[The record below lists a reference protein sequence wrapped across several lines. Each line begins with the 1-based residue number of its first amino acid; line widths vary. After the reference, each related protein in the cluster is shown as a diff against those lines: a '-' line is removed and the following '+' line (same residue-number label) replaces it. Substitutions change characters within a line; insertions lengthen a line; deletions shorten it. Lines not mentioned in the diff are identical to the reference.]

1 MEKFYAP
8 KEGRKV
14 VKGKG
19 RGFREIV
26 QKVGGVG
33 EARTSEKK
41 QSCCKTGTVKCVELE
56 DEHCMVS
63 LEVDR
68 DV

>member
-19 RGFREIV
+19 RGFRDCP
-26 QKVGGVG
+26 KGWGVG